1 MADIASK
8 YLKKDALQFFISQ
21 IKTAKESQYGFR
33 WSDENKLFALTLLYR
48 SSKGYKFLEEHFLLP
63 SVRTLQKFIEGV
75 HLQAGFTNEIIALL
89 KEKVKNF
96 SKSEL
101 LINICMDEMS
111 IMSNLFYELNKDKIL
126 GFEDLGN
133 GARSNTIATS
143 VMVVMISG
151 MASSFK
157 QPIAYF
163 FSRKHGG
170 K

>member
-1 MADIASK
+1 
-8 YLKKDALQFFISQ
+8 
-21 IKTAKESQYGFR
+21 
-33 WSDENKLFALTLLYR
+33 
-48 SSKGYKFLEEHFLLP
+48 
-63 SVRTLQKFIEGV
+63 
-75 HLQAGFTNEIIALL
+75 
-89 KEKVKNF
+89 
-96 SKSEL
+96 
-101 LINICMDEMS
+101 MDEMS